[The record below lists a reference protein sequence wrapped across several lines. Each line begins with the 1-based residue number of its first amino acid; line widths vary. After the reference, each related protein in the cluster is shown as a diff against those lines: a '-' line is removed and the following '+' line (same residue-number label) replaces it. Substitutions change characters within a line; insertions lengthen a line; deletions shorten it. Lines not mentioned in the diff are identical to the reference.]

1 MLNELTSMG
10 MKLAI
15 DDFGVGYSSLLELR
29 DFPISEVKID
39 RAFVMDVTTNSNSQ
53 EIIRAIVNIANS
65 IGAHVVAEG
74 IETEEQFNMISD
86 LGCDRAQGY
95 YLCEP
100 MGATT
105 FPDVML
111 SA

>member
-1 MLNELTSMG
+1 M
-10 MKLAI
+10 
-15 DDFGVGYSSLLELR
+15 
-29 DFPISEVKID
+29 
-39 RAFVMDVTTNSNSQ
+39 
-53 EIIRAIVNIANS
+53 NIADS

-74 IETEEQFNMISD
+74 IETEEQFNMIAD

-100 MGATT
+100 MSATT

>member
-74 IETEEQFNMISD
+74 IETEEQFN
-86 LGCDRAQGY
+86 Y